1 MRRKVGLFLLAGAL
15 AYTGAYIFIYL
26 ARAFQTERPR
36 DFELVGLHHADDMS
50 RTILVTLLFLMGE
63 IFVLYLAL
71 AGRRPRSVS
80 MRHDLWDW
88 LRAREELTGESAD
101 DIAERAVAHYRM
113 RLEGGP
119 EGPPSA
125 GA

>member
-26 ARAFQTERPR
+26 ARAFQVDRPR

-50 RTILVTLLFLMGE
+50 RTILVALLFLIGE

-80 MRHDLWDW
+80 MRHDLWEW
-88 LRAREELTGESAD
+88 LHAREELTGESAE